1 MRTIEIS
8 VQPVDETI
16 ELLITGNGVAESIRS
31 SLFEPFVTTKR
42 NNGGNGLSLNIA
54 QNLIRERLHGTIE
67 LVSPPEG
74 VAQWRII
81 LPPKLPSQATNTLE
95 GDIGNTFPQR
105 KIKNRAG
112 RGFFRICR
120 YLVDTYCIDIEAITI
135 AYIARL
141 CGLYFMRHISN
152 VYAFQFA
159 TLV

>member
-81 LPPKLPSQATNTLE
+81 LPPKLPS
-95 GDIGNTFPQR
+95 
-105 KIKNRAG
+105 
-112 RGFFRICR
+112 
-120 YLVDTYCIDIEAITI
+120 
-135 AYIARL
+135 
-141 CGLYFMRHISN
+141 
-152 VYAFQFA
+152 
-159 TLV
+159 